1 MTSKEKR
8 IEFHNK
14 LIQLTGI
21 NNVYFQPPE
30 NLQMNYPAIVY
41 SRYNIN
47 DVSADD
53 DKYLQGTIY
62 RVTVIDKNPDSEL
75 VYKVSNFPTA
85 RYERHFNTSGLNHDV
100 FIINFK

>member
-1 MTSKEKR
+1 MNSKEKR

-21 NNVYFQPPE
+21 NNIYFQPPE

-47 DVSADD
+47 DISADD

-75 VYKVSNFPTA
+75 VYKVSKFPTA